1 MYFFNSTYLGG
12 YENMKTLIPLNIQ
25 MFAGPTT
32 NKIKYGL
39 RNVHYA
45 PITEVDGTITYGT
58 PKRLPGGVS
67 ITLTPA
73 GDTFDF
79 YADDSSYYSEAT
91 NNGYDGELELANLT
105 DEFRVDILGDTFENG
120 VMYENADQV
129 TRPFALLFEF
139 QGDLKE
145 KRHVLYYCRASRPTI
160 SGQTRGETTEPQT
173 SSLTFT
179 ARPRPDTKDTKA
191 DTTPEVDSVAYDSW
205 YETVHEKTA
214 GA

>member
-1 MYFFNSTYLGG
+1 MT
-12 YENMKTLIPLNIQ
+12 T
-25 MFAGPTT
+25 PTS

-45 PITEVDGTITYGT
+45 LITEDPTGAITYGT

-67 ITLTPA
+67 LNLEPA
-73 GDTFDF
+73 GETFDF

-105 DEFRVDILGDTFENG
+105 DEFRIDVLGDTYENG

-139 QGDLKE
+139 QGDKKA
-145 KRHVLYYCRASRPTI
+145 KRHVLYYCKASRPTVA
-160 SGQTRGETTEPQT
+160 GQTKGETTEPQT

-179 ARPRPDTKDTKA
+179 ARPRPDTKEVKA
-191 DTTPEVDSVAYDSW
+191 DTTPEIDQALYDNW
-205 YETVHEKTA
+205 YTKVHEKGDVT